1 MAQPKCDIIGEDQ
14 GLEGET
20 ENMILPITCG
30 QTKAEF
36 YVSKMRSGK
45 TVGKCILFQ
54 SKWISPT
61 EFENLSGIHSAKKWR
76 RSIKYNGEP
85 IGEWLANAQQDHA
98 ASSNPDKQDKQKPQ
112 ELLQESQ
119 TQLDQ
124 SLPLSQNLHEVY
136 TESPVP
142 GTGAS
147 VSTHIPDSTGDG
159 PYNGQLWRMIDKLC
173 ARIDGL
179 SQEMRDQDTRHKN
192 VTKDLRKKIQ
202 EQSERITHLENQVEA
217 QSLIT
222 PPIPSLKAVNNHG
235 PSGLSTDYEVSGDSD
250 STPPQQTYA
259 GVTRKGA
266 NANASTPT
274 EHQSAVT
281 HDKKFN
287 VVIYGVKESPKG
299 SPRYTR
305 QQKDT
310 KAVTDIIKQ
319 VSPDISEHTI
329 RDCVRLGK
337 FSEARSRPLLVK
349 LTRASDV
356 QSILSNRAN
365 LSIMKG
371 ISIKEVMTHNERKV
385 ESLLL
390 RERRSLI
397 EAGISSKS
405 IKLRGISLYV
415 DRKRHGSVVDFV
427 YKTVEPKPTNGE
439 NQVDDQSGSSE
450 QPKSK

>member
-1 MAQPKCDIIGEDQ
+1 MAQPKCDIIGEGQ

-20 ENMILPITCG
+20 ENMVLPITCG

-147 VSTHIPDSTGDG
+147 VSTHFSDSAGDG

-192 VTKDLRKKIQ
+192 LTKDLRKKIQ

-217 QSLIT
+217 QSLTT
-222 PPIPSLKAVNNHG
+222 PPIPSEPNIPTMENHMA
-235 PSGLSTDYEVSGDSD
+235 SLRTKVETISATLSN
-250 STPPQQTYA
+250 QQ
-259 GVTRKGA
+259 KLLEL
-266 NANASTPT
+266 T
-274 EHQSAVT
+274 ERSNRA
-281 HDKKFN
+281 KN
-287 VVIYGVKESPKG
+287 VVIMGLDEPVGEEIVNERVASLFAEKLGLSN
-299 SPRYTR
+299 
-305 QQKDT
+305 
-310 KAVTDIIKQ
+310 
-319 VSPDISEHTI
+319 ISI
-329 RDCVRLGK
+329 ASSKRLGK
-337 FSEARSRPLLVK
+337 RSVPYGSRPRPVLVALDSMSTKKQIMSNRVK
-349 LTRASDV
+349 LAGTKIYLNNDLTKAQQEEEKKLRA
-356 QSILSNRAN
+356 
-365 LSIMKG
+365 M
-371 ISIKEVMTHNERKV
+371 RKQLM
-385 ESLLL
+385 ELPDF
-390 RERRSLI
+390 RGKRI
-397 EAGISSKS
+397 TISSG
-405 IKLRGISLYV
+405 KLFA
-415 DRKRHGSVVDFV
+415 DR
-427 YKTVEPKPTNGE
+427 
-439 NQVDDQSGSSE
+439 
-450 QPKSK
+450 QPIDADLIGNLLPSN

>member
-1 MAQPKCDIIGEDQ
+1 MAQPKCDIIGEGQ

-20 ENMILPITCG
+20 ENMVLPITCG

-147 VSTHIPDSTGDG
+147 VSTHISDSAGDG

-192 VTKDLRKKIQ
+192 LTKDLRKKIQ

-217 QSLIT
+217 QSLTT
-222 PPIPSLKAVNNHG
+222 PPIPSEPNIPTTENHMA
-235 PSGLSTDYEVSGDSD
+235 SLCAKVETISATLSN
-250 STPPQQTYA
+250 QQ
-259 GVTRKGA
+259 KLLEL
-266 NANASTPT
+266 T
-274 EHQSAVT
+274 ERSNRA
-281 HDKKFN
+281 KN
-287 VVIYGVKESPKG
+287 VVIMGLDEPVGEEIVNERVASLFAEKLGLSN
-299 SPRYTR
+299 
-305 QQKDT
+305 
-310 KAVTDIIKQ
+310 
-319 VSPDISEHTI
+319 ISI
-329 RDCVRLGK
+329 ASSKRLGK
-337 FSEARSRPLLVK
+337 RSVPHGSRPRPVLVALDSMSTKKQIMSNRVK
-349 LTRASDV
+349 LAGTKIYLNNDLTKAQQEEEKKLRA
-356 QSILSNRAN
+356 
-365 LSIMKG
+365 M
-371 ISIKEVMTHNERKV
+371 RKQLM
-385 ESLLL
+385 ELPDF
-390 RERRSLI
+390 RGKRI
-397 EAGISSKS
+397 TISSG
-405 IKLRGISLYV
+405 KLFA
-415 DRKRHGSVVDFV
+415 DR
-427 YKTVEPKPTNGE
+427 
-439 NQVDDQSGSSE
+439 
-450 QPKSK
+450 QPIDADLIGNLLPSN

>member
-1 MAQPKCDIIGEDQ
+1 MAQPKCDIIGEGQ

-20 ENMILPITCG
+20 ENMVLPITCG

-147 VSTHIPDSTGDG
+147 VSTHISDSAGDG

-192 VTKDLRKKIQ
+192 LTKDLRKKIQ

-217 QSLIT
+217 QSLTT
-222 PPIPSLKAVNNHG
+222 PPIPSEPNIPTTENHMA
-235 PSGLSTDYEVSGDSD
+235 SLRAKVETISATLSN
-250 STPPQQTYA
+250 QQ
-259 GVTRKGA
+259 KLLEL
-266 NANASTPT
+266 T
-274 EHQSAVT
+274 ERSNRA
-281 HDKKFN
+281 KN
-287 VVIYGVKESPKG
+287 VVIMGLDEPVGEEVVNERVASLFAEKLGLSN
-299 SPRYTR
+299 
-305 QQKDT
+305 
-310 KAVTDIIKQ
+310 
-319 VSPDISEHTI
+319 ISI
-329 RDCVRLGK
+329 ASSKRLGK
-337 FSEARSRPLLVK
+337 RSVPHGSRPRPVLVALDSMSTKKQIMSNRVK
-349 LTRASDV
+349 LAGTKIYLNNDLTKAQQEEEKKLRA
-356 QSILSNRAN
+356 
-365 LSIMKG
+365 M
-371 ISIKEVMTHNERKV
+371 RKQLM
-385 ESLLL
+385 ELPDF
-390 RERRSLI
+390 RGKRI
-397 EAGISSKS
+397 TISSG
-405 IKLRGISLYV
+405 KLFA
-415 DRKRHGSVVDFV
+415 DR
-427 YKTVEPKPTNGE
+427 
-439 NQVDDQSGSSE
+439 
-450 QPKSK
+450 QPIDADLIGNLLPSN

>member
-1 MAQPKCDIIGEDQ
+1 MAQPKCDGIGEGQ
-14 GLEGET
+14 GLEGGT

-142 GTGAS
+142 GPGAS
-147 VSTHIPDSTGDG
+147 VSTHISDSAEDG
-159 PYNGQLWRMIDKLC
+159 PHNGQLWRMIDKLC

-192 VTKDLRKKIQ
+192 LTKDLRKKIQ

-217 QSLIT
+217 QSLTT
-222 PPIPSLKAVNNHG
+222 PPIPSEPNIPTTENHMA
-235 PSGLSTDYEVSGDSD
+235 SLRAKVETISATLSN
-250 STPPQQTYA
+250 QQ
-259 GVTRKGA
+259 KLLEL
-266 NANASTPT
+266 T
-274 EHQSAVT
+274 ERSNRA
-281 HDKKFN
+281 KN
-287 VVIYGVKESPKG
+287 VVIMGLDEPEGEEIVNERVASLFAEKLGLSN
-299 SPRYTR
+299 
-305 QQKDT
+305 
-310 KAVTDIIKQ
+310 
-319 VSPDISEHTI
+319 ISI
-329 RDCVRLGK
+329 PSSKRLGK
-337 FSEARSRPLLVK
+337 RSVPHGTRPRPVLVALDSTSTK
-349 LTRASDV
+349 K
-356 QSILSNRAN
+356 QIMSNRAKLAGTKIYLN
-365 LSIMKG
+365 NDLTKAQQEEE
-371 ISIKEVMTHNERKV
+371 KKLRATRKQLM
-385 ESLLL
+385 ELPDF
-390 RERRSLI
+390 RGKRI
-397 EAGISSKS
+397 TISSG
-405 IKLRGISLYV
+405 KLFA
-415 DRKRHGSVVDFV
+415 DRHPIDADLIGDLLPS
-427 YKTVEPKPTNGE
+427 N
-439 NQVDDQSGSSE
+439 
-450 QPKSK
+450 